1 MNTQLL
7 HEMSFMLMY
16 VCLIVAL
23 FISIER
29 LIFYR
34 YTSKHAREIDAMLLG
49 EDRSLDELSDH
60 LESNDSVPARALREI
75 AKARSEATSREDMA
89 QLSAA
94 LYLAMKSKLKQRL
107 WILDTIVTAAPLI
120 GLLGTILGIIDTFS
134 SLAASGVSDAK
145 GVSAGIGTAL
155 YATALGISTA
165 LFVLVFV
172 NHFNDRLERIGD
184 HLKILLLRADIA
196 PTTQTHTTA
205 HAARPR
211 RQA

>member
-1 MNTQLL
+1 MNTQVL
-7 HEMSFMLMY
+7 HDLSFFLMY
-16 VCLIVAL
+16 ACLVVAL

-34 YTSKHAREIDAMLLG
+34 YTNKHARELDAMLLG
-49 EDRSLDELSDH
+49 EGRTLDDLTQH
-60 LESNDSVPARALREI
+60 LESNDSVPADALRAL
-75 AKARSEATSREDMA
+75 AKARADAHSREDME

-107 WILDTIVTAAPLI
+107 WMLDTIVTAAPLI

-134 SLAASGVSDAK
+134 SLAASGISDAK

-165 LFVLVFV
+165 LFVLVFL
-172 NHFNDRLERIGD
+172 NHFNDRIERIGD
-184 HLKILLLRADIA
+184 HLKILLLRAGIQPGSQDNVVRL
-196 PTTQTHTTA
+196 Q
-205 HAARPR
+205 

>member
-1 MNTQLL
+1 MNTQVL
-7 HEMSFMLMY
+7 HDLSFFLMY
-16 VCLIVAL
+16 ACLVVAL

-34 YTSKHAREIDAMLLG
+34 YTNKHARELDAMLLG
-49 EDRSLDELSDH
+49 EGRTLDDLTQH
-60 LESNDSVPARALREI
+60 LESNDSVPADALRAL
-75 AKARSEATSREDMA
+75 AKARAGAHSREDME

-107 WILDTIVTAAPLI
+107 WMLDTIVTAAPLI

-134 SLAASGVSDAK
+134 SLAASGISDAK

-165 LFVLVFV
+165 LFVLVFL
-172 NHFNDRLERIGD
+172 NHFNDRIERIGD
-184 HLKILLLRADIA
+184 HLKILLLRAGITPGSQDKVVRL
-196 PTTQTHTTA
+196 Q
-205 HAARPR
+205 